1 MMNILAW
8 IVVGL
13 TLIQLSIA
21 VINLVFRSRLTDFKT
36 ESSPMVSILI
46 PARNEEENIVNILSD
61 ILRQEYTNYEVIVC
75 DDNSSDRTSDVVI
88 SFSKEEPA
96 IRLIRL
102 DHLPEGWLG
111 KNRACHSLASSAKG
125 EYMLF
130 LDADV
135 RIGNGLIR
143 NAVAYASRYSLA
155 LVSIFPKQILMTSG
169 EKITI
174 PNMNFI
180 LLSLLP
186 LVLVRKSRNPS
197 LAAANGQFMLFRS
210 DEYRKILPHEQKK
223 DKKAEDIEISR
234 MLKIRKKK
242 VACLVGDDSIKCR
255 MYNGFRE
262 SINGFSKNVAA
273 FFGGSL
279 LLAFLFWIV
288 TTFGFIL
295 VLLRMSPAVFIAYSS
310 SYLLIRI
317 IISVISEQDISVNL
331 LYLVPQQFSC
341 GLFIFNS
348 FINRNFKAYRWK
360 GRYIK

>member
-21 VINLVFRSRLTDFKT
+21 VINFVFRSRLTDRKT
-36 ESSPMVSILI
+36 GSSPMVSILI
-46 PARNEEENIVNILSD
+46 PARNEEENIFNILSD
-61 ILRQEYTNYEVIVC
+61 ILRQDYKNYDVIVC
-75 DDNSSDRTSDVVI
+75 DDNSSDSTSDVVI
-88 SFSKEEPA
+88 SFSKKEPA
-96 IRLIRL
+96 IRLIRS
-102 DHLPEGWLG
+102 DFLPAGWLG
-111 KNRACHSLASSAKG
+111 KNRACHSLATLAKG

-135 RIGNGLIR
+135 RIGNGLIG
-143 NAVAYASRYSLA
+143 NAIDYASKYKLS
-155 LVSIFPKQILMTSG
+155 LVSIFPKQIFLTSG
-169 EKITI
+169 EKMTI

-186 LVLVRKSRNPS
+186 LVLVRNSGTPS

-210 DEYRKILPHEQKK
+210 DDYRKILPHELMK
-223 DKKAEDIEISR
+223 DRKAEDIEISR
-234 MLKIRKKK
+234 LFKIRKKK

-279 LLAFLFWIV
+279 LLAFFFWII
-288 TTFGFIL
+288 TTFGFVI
-295 VLLRMSPAVFIAYSS
+295 VLIQLPPAVFIAYAS
-310 SYLLIRI
+310 SYLIIRI
-317 IISVISEQDISVNL
+317 IISVISEQDISDNL

-348 FINRNFKAYRWK
+348 FINRYFKAYRWK